1 MRIKKNELY
10 SYLLRLK
17 PYYYSSS
24 IAVIKDNEYIVYSYD
39 TLILVYNIENDCVT
53 YFDDKYYSRPTSH
66 LQNIIK
72 SIIM

>member
-10 SYLLRLK
+10 SYLLRLE

-53 YFDDKYYSRPTSH
+53 YFDDKYYSRTTSH